1 MPENEE
7 HNVPQAGART
17 QPESAQE
24 RFKREQLT
32 RRQALRKFGLTAG
45 MATFAMF
52 SVDDLAR
59 MVGKV
64 MQQRAG
70 DNKVAGQVAQEFQQ
84 AGIAYATTSGPSAPC
99 ANDPNPSCCDAMQ
112 TFKNAYAKCKK
123 SGGSG
128 ADLEFCI
135 AQARLDCGST
145 VSALG
150 CAIDNYCSKN
160 Y

>member
-1 MPENEE
+1 MMENEGQ
-7 HNVPQAGART
+7 NISGQAQT
-17 QPESAQE
+17 PPEMDRE
-24 RFKREQLT
+24 RFERERLT
-32 RRQALRKFGLTAG
+32 RRQALRKFGVTAG

-59 MVGKV
+59 MVGKA

-70 DNKVAGQVAQEFQQ
+70 DSRVAGQVAQEFQQ

-112 TFKNAYAKCKK
+112 TFKAAYLKCKK

-128 ADLEFCI
+128 GDLTMCI
-135 AQARLDCGST
+135 LDARLACGST
-145 VSALG
+145 TAALG
-150 CAIDNYCSKN
+150 CAIDDYCHKN